1 MKNKQPITKIVLDT
15 RRIRKDNLYPVK
27 IRVTYQRTQKLYP
40 SGLYMS
46 EEKFNEILTS
56 NKLGNKDKKSK
67 MILNQFEQ
75 KANDVIGKLP
85 SFSFSF
91 FEKNYLRPEGNNT
104 NIFYWYELIIKKMED
119 EERIGNAISYRT
131 AMNSLKKFHKKDTL
145 YLTDITPEFLLK
157 YQKQLLSEGKSLT
170 TVGIYA
176 RTIRAMYNLAI
187 KENILT
193 KDFYPFGRGIYSI
206 PAGRNIKKALNSADL
221 SKIYNYAS
229 IPGTNEYW
237 ALKIWI
243 FSYLCNGMNI
253 NDIAKLKYHNIKQGK
268 ISFYRAKTINTSVQD
283 FKKIEVIITPPVQ
296 EIIDNIGTKPVKS
309 EMFIFN
315 ILTDNLTPVQ
325 VKAKIQQATKQ
336 VNKYI
341 KRIAKAVGIEMTVTT
356 YAARHSFATRL
367 RHMGG
372 SDEFISE
379 SLGHAE
385 TRTTKAYLGSFEDE
399 LKGDYAKKLYEF

>member
-1 MKNKQPITKIVLDT
+1 
-15 RRIRKDNLYPVK
+15 
-27 IRVTYQRTQKLYP
+27 
-40 SGLYMS
+40 MS